1 MFRART
7 LVILALVIAIVYGL
21 TPPERKKRW
30 KDKLREL
37 GRALAVSIVI
47 YWVYMLILYF
57 FRQS

>member
-7 LVILALVIAIVYGL
+7 LVILALVISVVYAL
-21 TPPERKKRW
+21 TPPDRKKRW

-47 YWVYMLILYF
+47 YWVYMLLRYF
-57 FRQS
+57 FRRS